1 MMTLAV
7 GCLTRPGPT
16 APLSW
21 VTQNVLRLLPPDHR
35 TSGNQLG
42 HKILMGINF
51 YGYEV
56 LLGPGSYMAA

>member
-1 MMTLAV
+1 
-7 GCLTRPGPT
+7 
-16 APLSW
+16 

-56 LLGPGSYMAA
+56 SPLYNFVLRASFCVVAHRGA